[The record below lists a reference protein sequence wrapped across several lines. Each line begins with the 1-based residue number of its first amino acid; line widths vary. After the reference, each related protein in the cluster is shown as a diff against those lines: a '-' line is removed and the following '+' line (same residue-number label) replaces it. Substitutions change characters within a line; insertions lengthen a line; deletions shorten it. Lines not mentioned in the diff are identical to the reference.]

1 MKPRISSP
9 EDFWSGIMFIAFG
22 ALAIYI
28 SRDYPMGSAM
38 RMGPGYFPTAIGLCL
53 IALGTAITATGFKLK
68 GEGIGRFPWRSM
80 LFLAVGFA
88 SFAWGI
94 DHLGFIPSLA
104 ILIALTS
111 LAGREY
117 RWREVILLIVIL
129 IAGCWAVFIRG
140 LELPYPLFW
149 WSY

>member
-1 MKPRISSP
+1 MKITSP
-9 EDFWSGIMFIAFG
+9 EDFWSGIMFVAFG

-28 SRDYPMGSAM
+28 AQDYPMGSAM
-38 RMGPGYFPTAIGLCL
+38 RMGPGYFPTGIGIAL
-53 IALGTAITATGFKLK
+53 IALGLMIGASGFRSK
-68 GEGIGRFPWRSM
+68 GEPIGAFPWRAM

-94 DHLGFIPSLA
+94 DHLGFIISLA
-104 ILIALTS
+104 ILIFLAS

-117 RWREVILLIVIL
+117 RWKEVLLLAVIL
-129 IAGCWAVFIRG
+129 ITGCWAIFIYA
-140 LELPYPLFW
+140 LELPFPLFF